1 MDLLFEIGTEE
12 MPSQAVYSGI
22 EQLKAGAAALFKE
35 NRLQLGEIKTFGTC
49 RRLVLTIE
57 NLAENQDEVIKEIKG
72 PAKKI
77 AFDETGQAQPAAVGF
92 AKSQQVKVEDLI
104 VKDAGGEYLFAVK
117 KLAGEKTTKIL
128 TSLLPEL
135 ILSIQF
141 PKMMRWGRG
150 EVRFI
155 RPIRWL
161 TAFFGDRLIQF
172 SLDGL
177 SSGNFTFGNRYL
189 SNNKIVIKSI
199 SSYFEQLAA
208 AKVVVDQDCRR
219 KLIVAEIK
227 KAVAERSGGEADIEP
242 IVLSEVVNLVE
253 NPHATIGTF
262 AEEFLTIP
270 KSVIKTAM
278 ESHQR
283 YFPIEKGERLIPAFV
298 VVQNGDPKFS
308 GHIAKGHERVLRARL
323 ADAAFFF
330 MEDTRRPLAEK
341 IPDLKG
347 VVYQKKLGSIYD
359 KIERL
364 IALCDWAS
372 KYLKIPPKEAD
383 HLQRA
388 AYLCKAD
395 LVTGMVGEF
404 PELQGTIG
412 KEYALVDQEPAQ
424 VAEAIGEHYRPLYTG
439 DALPQTVGGSLLA
452 LADKI
457 DSVVGYFSIGLVP
470 SGSKD
475 PYALR
480 RQAQGAIEILAESAP
495 SLDIFKFIEES
506 KRIYRSSSLSAADK
520 NMDELETFWH
530 VRLAKHFAGLGFSP
544 NVIDAVISAGFTKY
558 NDIIW
563 RLRVLAEHSGDQ
575 NLEDAVL
582 AFTRCINLAHRE
594 LGTRVETDL
603 FVTDAERSLWERIGI
618 AEELSLKALQD
629 GDFDELLGVL
639 ADSRAAIDSFFD
651 TVMVMAKDVI
661 LKENR
666 LRLLNICVRLAFRLA
681 DLSKLS

>member
-22 EQLKAGAAALFKE
+22 EQLKAGAAALFTE

-49 RRLVLTIE
+49 RRLVLTIK

-77 AFDETGQAQPAAVGF
+77 AFDETGQAEAAAVGF

-104 VKDAGGEYLFAVK
+104 VKDIGGEYLFAVK
-117 KLAGEKTTKIL
+117 KLAGEKTAKIL

-141 PKMMRWGRG
+141 PKMMRWGCG

-177 SSGNFTFGNRYL
+177 SSGNFTFGNRCL

-208 AKVVVDQDCRR
+208 AKVVVDQDRRR

-227 KAVAERSGGEADIEP
+227 KAVAEHSGGEADIAP

-283 YFPIEKGERLIPAFV
+283 YFPIEKGERLMPAFV

-308 GHIAKGHERVLRARL
+308 DHIAKGHERVLRARL

-412 KEYALVDQEPAQ
+412 KEYALVDQEPSQ

-439 DALPQTVGGSLLA
+439 GALPQTVVGSLLA

-506 KRIYRSSSLSAADK
+506 KRIYRLSGLSAADK
-520 NMDELETFWH
+520 NMDELEIFWH
-530 VRLAKHFAGLGFSP
+530 VRLAKHFVGLGFLP
-544 NVIDAVISAGFTKY
+544 NVIEAVISAGFTKY
-558 NDIIW
+558 NDILW
-563 RLRVLAEHSGDQ
+563 RLRVLTEHTGDQ
-575 NLEDAVL
+575 RLEDAVL

-594 LGTRVETDL
+594 LGTRVEADL

-639 ADSRAAIDSFFD
+639 ANSRAAIDSFFD
-651 TVMVMAKDVI
+651 AVMVMADDVI